1 VPPADPAPSLL
12 LRNAEIGWADG
23 DAADR
28 GGAESGGR
36 LRADLRISR
45 GTVTE
50 VAPALSR
57 RGGEAVYDCHGGA
70 VLPGLC
76 DHHVHL
82 HAMAARAGSA
92 RCGPPDVTGPA
103 ALADTLAA
111 AEPDASGWIRGTGY
125 TESVAGDLDAPA
137 LDKLRA
143 DLPVRIQHRSG
154 ALWILNTA
162 ALTAIGAIAPGAIHA
177 RASAPGASL
186 HPGASALGASLHP
199 GVSALGASLHPGVE
213 RDADGRPA
221 GRLWRADAWLRSRLP
236 ATPPPDL
243 TQVGAALLGHGITAV
258 TDATPDLDAPAIAAI
273 SEAMARGV
281 LPPCVCLLGA
291 PLGAPLPGDQGSP
304 GPTSGPYKIVL
315 ADSELPP
322 YDELTDLIRTAH
334 AASRPVAAHC
344 VTREAL
350 VLLVAA
356 LGNAGPRPGDRI
368 EHAALVPP
376 ELLPDLARLGVRV
389 VTQPGFLAD
398 RGDDFLRDVP
408 PADRPD
414 LYRCAALLRAGIP
427 VALSS
432 DAPFG
437 PLDPWA
443 VIAAATSRRTPSGQV
458 AGAGERITFTRALD
472 AYLAPPQDPG
482 GPPRRVSPGLPAD
495 LVVLRAPLAEA
506 AGLPDPVRAVLT
518 GGTIAIEKE

>member
-1 VPPADPAPSLL
+1 ML
-12 LRNAEIGWADG
+12 LRNAEV
-23 DAADR
+23 
-28 GGAESGGR
+28 SGR
-36 LRADLRISR
+36 RQADLRVSR
-45 GTVTE
+45 GMVAE
-50 VAPALSR
+50 VAPSLR
-57 RGGEAVYDCHGGA
+57 RRDGEHVYDCRGGA

-92 RCGPPDVTGPA
+92 GCGPPDVTGPGG
-103 ALADTLAA
+103 LAEALAA
-111 AEPDASGWIRGTGY
+111 AGPDRSGWIRGTGY

-162 ALTAIGAIAPGAIHA
+162 ALAAIGAVAPGPSRP
-177 RASAPGASL
+177 RA
-186 HPGASALGASLHP
+186 
-199 GVSALGASLHPGVE
+199 SALGASLHPGVE
-213 RDADGRPA
+213 RDVDGRPT

-243 TQVGAALLGHGITAV
+243 AQVGSALLGHGITAV
-258 TDATPDLDAPAIAAI
+258 TDATPDLDAHAIAAI
-273 SEAMARGV
+273 EQAMADGV
-281 LPPCVCLLGA
+281 LPPRVCLLGA
-291 PLGAPLPGDQGSP
+291 PLGVPLPGDQGRP

-315 ADSELPP
+315 ADSGLPP
-322 YDELTDLIRTAH
+322 CDELADRIRTAH
-334 AASRPVAAHC
+334 AASRPVAVHC

-350 VLLVAA
+350 VLLVTA
-356 LGNAGPRPGDRI
+356 LGDAGPRPGDRI

-376 ELLPDLARLGVRV
+376 ELVPDLARLGVRV

-414 LYRCAALLRAGIP
+414 LYRCATLRQAGIP

-443 VIAAATSRRTPSGQV
+443 VIAAATTRRTPSGQV
-458 AGAGERITFTRALD
+458 TSPEERITFAQALD
-472 AYLAPPQDPG
+472 AYLTPPDNPG
-482 GPPRRVSPGLPAD
+482 SPPRRVSPGLPAD
-495 LVVLRAPLAEA
+495 LVVLRAPLAQA
-506 AGLPDPVRAVLT
+506 ARLADPVRAVLT

>member
-1 VPPADPAPSLL
+1 MADPVNSLL
-12 LRNAEIGWADG
+12 LRNAELGWADLDQADR
-23 DAADR
+23 DAA
-28 GGAESGGR
+28 GLSGAEPGRR

-45 GTVTE
+45 GMVAE

-57 RGGEAVYDCHGGA
+57 RGGEPVYDCHGGA

-103 ALADTLAA
+103 SLAEALAA
-111 AEPDASGWIRGTGY
+111 AVPDRSGWIRGTGY
-125 TESVAGDLDAPA
+125 TEPVAGDLDAPA

-162 ALTAIGAIAPGAIHA
+162 ALAAIGAIAPRPSRPRAPGAS
-177 RASAPGASL
+177 RPGASAPG
-186 HPGASALGASLHP
+186 
-199 GVSALGASLHPGVE
+199 LHPGVE
-213 RDADGRPA
+213 RDANGRPT

-236 ATPPPDL
+236 AAGPPDL
-243 TQVGAALLGHGITAV
+243 TQVGAALLAHGITAV
-258 TDATPDLDAPAIAAI
+258 TDATPDLDWPAIAAI
-273 SEAMARGV
+273 EQAMARGV
-281 LPPCVCLLGA
+281 LPLRVCLLGA
-291 PLGAPLPGDQGSP
+291 PLGVPLPGDQGRP
-304 GPTSGPYKIVL
+304 GPASGPYKIVL
-315 ADSELPP
+315 ADSRLPP
-322 YDELTDLIRTAH
+322 YDELTDRIRTAH
-334 AASRPVAAHC
+334 AANRPVAVHC

-350 VLLVAA
+350 VLLATA
-356 LGNAGPRPGDRI
+356 LADAGSRPGDRV

-376 ELLPDLARLGVRV
+376 ELVPDLARLGVRV

-414 LYRCAALLRAGIP
+414 LYRCATLLKAGIP

-437 PLDPWA
+437 PLDPWS
-443 VIAAATSRRTPSGQV
+443 VIAAATARRTPAGRV
-458 AGAGERITFTRALD
+458 ASPGERITFTQALD
-472 AYLAPPQDPG
+472 AYLAPPPDPG
-482 GPPRRVSPGLPAD
+482 GPPRRIRPGLPAD
-495 LVVLRAPLAEA
+495 LVVLRAPRAEA
-506 AGLPDPVRAVLT
+506 ANLPDPVRAVLT
-518 GGTIAIEKE
+518 GGIIAIDKE

>member
-1 VPPADPAPSLL
+1 MADPVNSLL
-12 LRNAEIGWADG
+12 LRNAELGWADLDQADR
-23 DAADR
+23 DAA
-28 GGAESGGR
+28 GLSGAEPGRR

-45 GTVTE
+45 GSVAE
-50 VAPALSR
+50 VAPVLSR
-57 RGGEAVYDCHGGA
+57 RGGEPVYDCHGGA

-103 ALADTLAA
+103 SLAEALAA
-111 AEPDASGWIRGTGY
+111 AVPDRSGWIRGTGY
-125 TESVAGDLDAPA
+125 TEPVAGDLDAPA
-137 LDKLRA
+137 LDKYRA
-143 DLPVRIQHRSG
+143 DRPVRIQHRSG
-154 ALWILNTA
+154 ALWILNTTALA
-162 ALTAIGAIAPGAIHA
+162 AI
-177 RASAPGASL
+177 SANA
-186 HPGASALGASLHP
+186 AT
-199 GVSALGASLHPGVE
+199 HPGVE
-213 RDADGRPA
+213 RDANGHPT

-236 ATPPPDL
+236 AAGPPDL
-243 TQVGAALLGHGITAV
+243 TQAGAALLGHGITAV

-273 SEAMARGV
+273 EQAMASGV
-281 LPPCVCLLGA
+281 LPPRVCLLGA
-291 PLGAPLPGDQGSP
+291 PLGAPLPGDQGRP
-304 GPTSGPYKIVL
+304 GPVSGPYKIVL
-315 ADSELPP
+315 ADSALPP
-322 YDELTDLIRTAH
+322 YDELADRIRTAH
-334 AASRPVAAHC
+334 AAGRPVAVHC

-350 VLLVAA
+350 VLLLTA
-356 LGNAGPRPGDRI
+356 LGEVGPRPGDRI

-376 ELLPDLARLGVRV
+376 ELVPDLARLGIRV

-414 LYRCAALLRAGIP
+414 LYRCATLLQAGIP

-443 VIAAATSRRTPSGQV
+443 VIAAAATRRTPSGQV
-458 AGAGERITFTRALD
+458 AGPGERITFTQALD
-472 AYLAPPQDPG
+472 AYLSPPPDPG
-482 GPPRRVSPGLPAD
+482 GPPLRISPGLPAD

-506 AGLPDPVRAVLT
+506 ANLPDPVRAVLT
-518 GGTIAIEKE
+518 GGAIAIEKE